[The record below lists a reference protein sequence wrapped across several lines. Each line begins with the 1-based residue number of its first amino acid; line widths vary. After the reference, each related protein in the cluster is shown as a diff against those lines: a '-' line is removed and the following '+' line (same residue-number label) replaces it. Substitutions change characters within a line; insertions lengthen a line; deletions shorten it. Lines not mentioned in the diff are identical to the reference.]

1 MESKDENP
9 TPKKKRIIKKQGIFD
24 SSKDPIVD
32 PTKDQI
38 RKLLQE
44 TLLDFNE
51 EKKRSRQDIEAMV
64 LTMQEFMKCFIVIG
78 YNLKNDPVM
87 ISYAKNQLDV
97 DALQTSLARLFFSMN
112 HGNGGML

>member
-1 MESKDENP
+1 MESNDENL
-9 TPKKKRIIKKQGIFD
+9 TPKRKKIVKKQEILKP
-24 SSKDPIVD
+24 SKDQIID

-44 TLLDFNE
+44 TLLDLNE
-51 EKKRSRQDIEAMV
+51 EKKRSKQDIEAMV

-112 HGNGGML
+112 HGNGGIL